1 MKGINRHSECP
12 VLDISIP
19 CWKRQ
24 GLKSNKCYLVATA
37 LASRATCNTLWF
49 ARQKPERR
57 GGGLWK
63 SQGALTVLD
72 AASTLFQGKPAL
84 ERCKIN
90 LRIRMFVCLGFTV
103 SVTFPLS
110 FISIRSVE
118 IAETFSF
125 GQFLMWS
132 HLQHPPTIPTPNG
145 TSPVLSISGPH
156 GHGMVTMAM
165 A

>member
-1 MKGINRHSECP
+1 MSCLRYLNTLLEASM
-12 VLDISIP
+12 S
-19 CWKRQ
+19 Q

-72 AASTLFQGKPAL
+72 ATSTLFQGKPAL
-84 ERCKIN
+84 ERCQIN
-90 LRIRMFVCLGFTV
+90 LRILRMFVCLGFRHI
-103 SVTFPLS
+103 S
-110 FISIRSVE
+110 FEFYQIHQISGDCWNIFLRSIPHVK
-118 IAETFSF
+118 S
-125 GQFLMWS
+125 
-132 HLQHPPTIPTPNG
+132 PPTIPTPNG